1 MQVALKGPH
10 TMPAANSWYAEEIV
24 HSAPFTHWEVALQ
37 LLPRAM
43 RPEEGGVE
51 VAMGI
56 MDIMPDAV
64 EEMEM
69 GKMDIIPEAVAEAVL
84 AR

>member
-1 MQVALKGPH
+1 
-10 TMPAANSWYAEEIV
+10 MPAEASCHADETV
-24 HSAPFTHWEVALQ
+24 HSAPLTHWAVALQ
-37 LLPRAM
+37 LLPRAI

-51 VAMGI
+51 VAMGM
-56 MDIMPDAV
+56 MDIMPEPV

-69 GKMDIIPEAVAEAVL
+69 GKTDAGPEAVAEAVL